1 MEEEEEK
8 AISGPAWRFL
18 FLHSLLLL
26 KLILVPVDDGG
37 DLELIII
44 CLSSSMDMDSLLSP
58 DSTTLICFL
67 FYFTLLF
74 WSQFFID
81 GHNLCLTEKL
91 ILDPE

>member
-26 KLILVPVDDGG
+26 KLMLVPVDDGG
-37 DLELIII
+37 DLELIIR
-44 CLSSSMDMDSLLSP
+44 CLSSSMDSLLSP

-67 FYFTLLF
+67 FLFHPSLL
-74 WSQFFID
+74 
-81 GHNLCLTEKL
+81 EP
-91 ILDPE
+91 ILY

>member
-1 MEEEEEK
+1 MEEEEEEK
-8 AISGPAWRFL
+8 GVSGPAGRFL

-44 CLSSSMDMDSLLSP
+44 RCLSSSMDSLLSP

-67 FYFTLLF
+67 FLFHPSLL
-74 WSQFFID
+74 
-81 GHNLCLTEKL
+81 EP
-91 ILDPE
+91 ILY